1 MINVQVFDFGITSS
15 NEFVRHNEDGSYT
28 ICLNARQASNRLRD
42 AYAHALDH
50 IREGDFESDLTADE
64 IESKRH
70 KK

>member
-28 ICLNARQASNRLRD
+28 ICLNARQASNRLKD
-42 AYAHALDH
+42 AYDHAMSH
-50 IREGDFESDLTADE
+50 IKEGDFESDMSADE